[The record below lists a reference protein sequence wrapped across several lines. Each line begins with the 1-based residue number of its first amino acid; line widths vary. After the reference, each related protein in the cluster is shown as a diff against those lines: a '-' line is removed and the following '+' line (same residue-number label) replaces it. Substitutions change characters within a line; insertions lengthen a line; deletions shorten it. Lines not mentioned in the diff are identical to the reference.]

1 LTTTQVLPAPEVR
14 LRPNVLAHP
23 SPTTGRFLLV
33 IVTLLSIGL
42 LAGNLVHN
50 GVMGDRWAQGW
61 LVCAQQAD
69 AAIPIRIDAADLV
82 EHNRIVASCLAPQER
97 IRALFGVG
105 GAFLI
110 ALLGFAV
117 VVTVPAVLRRRHR
130 LRPAGPRLDA
140 VVKRIAEL
148 AAEAGVRRPP
158 RLYVGPPSQRD
169 AFVFGL
175 PGRYGIVLPTALAV
189 RWRQAELF
197 DPVVRH
203 ELAHIR
209 RRDVPLAWLTTAVWI
224 AAVPVLVLPVVV
236 AAATRDLSLMPAY
249 LWRAAVVLVILWL
262 VQRQAL
268 RSREHDADLHAARQA
283 GDWRPLTSVLQTS
296 KPAPSWWRRVV
307 AHHPTVA
314 QRLEILTDPGR
325 VRGVSFVDALAAGV
339 LTALLLP
346 LIHGVVVVALTGPAV
361 GWAPHVAAAV
371 VGPITGLAVG
381 VGLWRQAMI
390 DRVTDRTT
398 WPGVAVLGVV
408 LGLLIGQF
416 IELDNVGLDRAS
428 GAATTTLVLMG
439 AAGVLLS
446 AGTGQLW
453 ADAAARLPGG
463 PRSWWIG
470 FAINALIFAV
480 VLWAL
485 QWVPVILEAVG
496 FGGYGPIDLI
506 ITLGRL
512 VGPVFYVTIAPLV
525 VTTAALV
532 WRRTQ
537 RPTPQ
542 WLVEGPAPTWSRSA
556 REPGL
561 GWSVLAGVVPGLLA
575 AALVHSYRLVA
586 GSPTTDDERIN
597 RYAFWLATAAL
608 VAITV
613 SLVTMTA
620 VPRSGAA
627 VGLVTGASAA
637 VVGALGM
644 LAANTF
650 LIGNIFEWSFWWNTI
665 IAVITLWLAGILVL
679 LPITLIVWPA
689 PWTNVAGWLLG
700 ILTIVG
706 SLLPLAVIAFIGFV
720 WV

>member
-1 LTTTQVLPAPEVR
+1 MLSAPEVR

-33 IVTLLSIGL
+33 IATLLGVGL
-42 LAGNLVHN
+42 LVGTLVHN
-50 GVMGDRWAQGW
+50 GVLKDRWTQGA
-61 LVCAQQAD
+61 LGCSEQANAAVPIIIDPAD
-69 AAIPIRIDAADLV
+69 AI
-82 EHNRIVASCLAPQER
+82 EHNQVMSACLRPYEFT
-97 IRALFGVG
+97 RAMFSIG
-105 GAFLI
+105 GAGLI
-110 ALLGFAV
+110 GLLGVAV
-117 VVTVPAVLRRRHR
+117 VAFVPAVLRRRHR
-130 LRPAGPRLDA
+130 LRPAGPRLEA
-140 VVKRIAEL
+140 AANRIAEL
-148 AAEAGVRRPP
+148 AAEAGVRQPP
-158 RLYVGPPSQRD
+158 RLLLGPPAQRD

-175 PGRYGIVLPTALAV
+175 PGRYGIVLPTALVV

-209 RRDVPLAWLTTAVWI
+209 RRDVPFAWLTTAVWI

-236 AAATRDLSLMPAY
+236 AAVTRDLSLMPAY
-249 LWRAAVVLVILWL
+249 LLRAAIVLVILWL

-283 GDWRPLTSVLQTS
+283 GDWRPLTAVLETT
-296 KPAPSWWRRVV
+296 KPAPAWWRRVV

-314 QRLEILTDPGR
+314 QRLQILTDPGR
-325 VRGVSFVDALAAGV
+325 VRGVSFVDALAGGV

-346 LIHGVVVVALTGPAV
+346 LIHSVVQVALTGPAV
-361 GWAPHVAAAV
+361 GWAPHVAAAI

-408 LGLLIGQF
+408 VGLLIGQF
-416 IELDNVGLDRAS
+416 IDLSTVGLDRAS
-428 GAATTTLVLMG
+428 GTATTLLVLMG

-470 FAINALIFAV
+470 FTINALIFGV
-480 VLWAL
+480 VLWAM
-485 QWVPVILEAVG
+485 QWVPVVLQAVG

-561 GWSVLAGVVPGLLA
+561 GWSLLAGVVPGLLA
-575 AALVHSYRLVA
+575 AAVVHSYRLVA

-597 RYAFWLATAAL
+597 RYALWLATAAL

-613 SLVTMTA
+613 SLVTMIA

-637 VVGALGM
+637 VVAALGM

-665 IAVITLWLAGILVL
+665 IAVITLWLAGLLVL

-689 PWTNVAGWLLG
+689 PWTNVAGWLLA
-700 ILTIVG
+700 ILTLVG
-706 SLLPLAVIAFIGFV
+706 SLIPVAVMAFIAFV
-720 WV
+720 WM